1 MAAVVIDDNEISLN
15 GVYYPLA
22 RPVQSVLASIYP
34 GKVVIGDT
42 SKDSQLHSSVVSW
55 SDWRGGI
62 GIERMTGA
70 ADVNRAWYST
80 LQLRYNNHLVLPG
93 LATETDSP
101 DHSLSLPTIGAIN
114 QLGNDIYA
122 VWNGTTSVAPKLY
135 KYAEASDTWS
145 QEAHAGT
152 DQVTDSLVFT
162 DTGGITYLVFA
173 HYDENGS
180 GYTYK
185 SSYTTTLNGAI
196 SSTGATSVPVA
207 DASGLLANQRIMV
220 GSEIMAISSIS
231 SNTLTVTRGQ
241 QSTTAAT
248 HSDGATVSSWWASD
262 TTKGCQF
269 VTVWDNR
276 LWGISNAGQLWYAY
290 TIGTELDDCK
300 LQEPDGSVT
309 AMFVARNANGVPIIY
324 VSTLNGLF
332 AHDAENSRFIET
344 QMTFPTHPNNGSGT
358 TKWRDSVYVPS
369 GLGIYK
375 YINGNNSAV
384 ITPIGPDRDDGVPSS
399 YRGTIKMLA
408 GTHNELLAGIDAT
421 TAPVAIGATDIPQ
434 AYWSGGHQGS
444 EVIEPT
450 TGFSS
455 LIGYNEIGWETKWA
469 GTTSGRAIDTLHVSN
484 LYSGSSTTIDYRVW
498 WGYNN
503 VIYNLSLHRDIVNPS
518 QLPDFAYAE
527 SGVHETP
534 WFDAFQTE
542 LDKLAIQ
549 LKLEVEDVGTDE
561 TVQIQYATNYVESFE
576 NLATV
581 SSSSLGATYGI
592 AAYSLPSSDNP
603 IGIEFQSIKF
613 KLTFRREA
621 GVANKK
627 KSPNVVSM
635 VLVYRKKLDAKW
647 GHQVALNLSQEYRGK
662 NPKELR
668 SALVTAI
675 EKTTLSEF
683 TFRDDTGGTR
693 NYYVDV
699 RSATGLENTG
709 YDERGSTTIMLVEP

>member
-93 LATETDSP
+93 LATATAV
-101 DHSLSLPTIGAIN
+101 PTHTRTTPTLGAIN

-122 VWNGTTSVAPKLY
+122 VWNGTTSEDPGLF
-135 KYAEASDTWS
+135 KYAEASDSWGSALSTS
-145 QEAHAGT
+145 SMT

-162 DTGGITYLVFA
+162 DTGGTTYLVFA

-180 GYTYK
+180 GYTY
-185 SSYTTTLNGAI
+185 STNG
-196 SSTGATSVPVA
+196 
-207 DASGLLANQRIMV
+207 
-220 GSEIMAISSIS
+220 
-231 SNTLTVTRGQ
+231 
-241 QSTTAAT
+241 
-248 HSDGATVSSWWASD
+248 SSWTTDATD
-262 TTKGCQF
+262 TQF
-269 VTVWDNR
+269 VTTWDNR

-290 TIGTELDDCK
+290 TIGTELNDCK

-455 LIGYNEIGWETKWA
+455 LIGYNEMGWETKWA
-469 GTTSGRAIDTLHVSN
+469 GTTSGKAIDTLHVSN
-484 LYSGSSTTIDYRVW
+484 LYSGSATTVDYRVW

-503 VIYNLSLHRDIVNPS
+503 VVYNMSLHRDIVNPS

-527 SGVHETP
+527 SGFHETP

-549 LKLEVEDVGTDE
+549 LKVEVEDASSDE
-561 TVQIQYATNYVESFE
+561 TVLIQYATDYSESFT
-576 NLATV
+576 NLDTI
-581 SSSSLGATYGI
+581 SSTGTSTYSFPTG
-592 AAYSLPSSDNP
+592 DNP
-603 IGIEFQSIKF
+603 VGKEFRSIKF
-613 KLTFRREA
+613 KLTFSRES

-627 KSPNVVSM
+627 KSPDVVSM

-647 GHQVALNLSQEYRGK
+647 GHQVALNLNQEYRGK

-675 EKTTLSEF
+675 EKNLLSEF
-683 TFRDDTGGTR
+683 TFRDDTGGLR

-709 YDERGSTTIMLVEP
+709 YDERGSATIMLVEP